1 MDPRGFDALTRKLAT
16 GASRRTA
23 LRAIAGGGLASALA
37 LIGGRGAAA
46 QDIGTAA
53 DEGTCRAPG
62 DNCSGDVDCCSERC
76 SSGRCL
82 CRRRG
87 AFCEVDRACCSGRC
101 RKARNRCA

>member
-46 QDIGTAA
+46 PLETAGHNP
-53 DEGTCRAPG
+53 GTCRAPG
-62 DNCSGDVDCCSERC
+62 DVCNGDADCCSERC
-76 SSGRCL
+76 STGRCL

-87 AFCEVDRACCSGRC
+87 AYCEVDRACCSGRC
-101 RKARNRCA
+101 RKRKNRCA